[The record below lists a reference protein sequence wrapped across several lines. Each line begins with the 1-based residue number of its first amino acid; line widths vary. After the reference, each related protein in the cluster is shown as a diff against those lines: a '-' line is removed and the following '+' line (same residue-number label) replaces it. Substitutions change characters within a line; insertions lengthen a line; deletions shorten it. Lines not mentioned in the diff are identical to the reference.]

1 MQNDHSAMVL
11 EGGSLRGL
19 FTAGVLDVMME
30 NEITY
35 PYVNGVSAGAMGGM
49 SFISGQITRTK
60 DVNIDYRNDHQYI
73 GIRNLLFRDGIFNFE
88 YLFHVISEEYNP
100 FDWDSFYRNP
110 TRFAVVATNCR
121 TGGAE
126 YFEKGVCK
134 EMETAASASSSMPL
148 LAHMIKIQGEKYLDG
163 GVAMPI
169 AYGKPLEEGYQK
181 VVVVLT
187 REHGYRKKPV
197 SPKMMNLYAKF
208 YGEYPYLLE
217 RLRNVPEHYNEM
229 QLEMDR
235 LQEEGKIFLIRPEY
249 PVKVKRIEKDKEKLE
264 ELYQEGRRIMT
275 ENLEKLKKYL
285 EMTF

>member
-1 MQNDHSAMVL
+1 MQNDHSAMAL

-30 NEITY
+30 NSITY
-35 PYVNGVSAGAMGGM
+35 PYVNGVSAGAMGGL

-60 DVNIDYRNDHQYI
+60 DVNIDYRNDHEYI
-73 GIRNLLFRDGIFNFE
+73 GIRNLLFRKGIFNFQ
-88 YLFHVISEEYNP
+88 YLFDVISKEYNP
-100 FDWDSFYRNP
+100 FDWESFYRNP
-110 TRFAVVATNCR
+110 SRYEVVATNCR
-121 TGGAE
+121 TGEAE
-126 YFEKGVCK
+126 YFEKGICSELK
-134 EMETAASASSSMPL
+134 KAAAASCSMPL
-148 LAHMIKIQGEKYLDG
+148 LASMVELNGEKYLDG

-169 AYGKPLEEGYQK
+169 AYSRAMQEGYQK

-187 REHGYRKKPV
+187 REHGYRKKAV
-197 SPKMMNLYAKF
+197 SPRMMDLYAKK

-235 LQEEGKIFLIRPEY
+235 LQEEGKIFLIRPEF

-275 ENLEKLKKYL
+275 EKLESLKTYL
-285 EMTF
+285 EE